1 MNTARITIVV
11 LNWNLRDDTL
21 ACLASLAAA
30 ELGGA
35 QILVVDNGSR
45 DGSVEAIR
53 ARFPAVEVLAL
64 PENRGYAGGNNAGI
78 RLALER
84 GAEGVLLLNNDTEVA
99 PDFLP
104 PLVFAMESLPG
115 TAVVS
120 SSILR
125 HDQPELLD
133 CAYSEVKFD
142 RRHVVQLV
150 GANAVVGAG
159 FAGRLEIPVAIGCSV
174 LIRAEA
180 LKTTGLFDEE
190 YFTYHEDVDWCLRAA
205 KWGYRMLY
213 EPCSRVYHRRS
224 GSTARRR
231 PAYEP
236 PRRADE
242 PALPHAEAAPWNPVR
257 AYLGARNTV
266 RLLRAHAT
274 PPEKRAF
281 VAACVRELPLELLAG
296 VFGREGWRVLGRW
309 GWGDALHDAT
319 VGRHPSH
326 ASLAARIIRF
336 PYDLLVA
343 TPRDLWRAW
352 RSGALA
358 QVGATLRGLR
368 DGYFRRPLPLD
379 RLGLR

>member
-1 MNTARITIVV
+1 
-11 LNWNLRDDTL
+11 
-21 ACLASLAAA
+21 
-30 ELGGA
+30 
-35 QILVVDNGSR
+35 LVVDNGSR
-45 DGSVEAIR
+45 DGSFEANR

-64 PENRGYAGGNNAGI
+64 PENRGYAGGNNAGM

-125 HDQPELLD
+125 ADHPELLD
-133 CAYSEVKFD
+133 CAYSEVHFD
-142 RRHVVQLV
+142 QRHVVQLV

-180 LKTTGLFDEE
+180 LETTGLFDEE
-190 YFTYHEDVDWCLRAA
+190 YFAYHEDVDWCLRAA

-231 PAYEP
+231 PTYEP
-236 PRRADE
+236 PHRADE

-274 PPEKRAF
+274 KEEKRAF
-281 VAACVRELPLELLAG
+281 LAACVRELPLELLAV
-296 VFGREGWRVLGRW
+296 VFGREGWLVLGRW
-309 GWGDALHDAT
+309 GWADAFRDAT
-319 VGRHPSH
+319 VGRHPQR
-326 ASLAARIIRF
+326 ASLPARVVRL

-352 RSGALA
+352 RSGALE

-368 DGYFRRPLPLD
+368 VGYLRRPLPLK

>member
-1 MNTARITIVV
+1 MNPSRITIIV
-11 LNWNLRDDTL
+11 LNWNLRDATL
-21 ACLASLAAA
+21 ACLASLERAQ
-30 ELGGA
+30 LHGA
-35 QILVVDNGSR
+35 HVLVVDNGSR
-45 DGSVEAIR
+45 DGSVDAIR

-99 PDFLP
+99 PNFLP
-104 PLVFAMESLPG
+104 PLLAAMDSLPG

-125 HDQPELLD
+125 HDRPELLD
-133 CAYSEVKFD
+133 CAYADVRFD

-150 GANAVVGAG
+150 GVNAVVGDG
-159 FAGRLEIPVAIGCSV
+159 FAGRLEVPIAIGCSV

-180 LKTTGLFDEE
+180 FRTAGLFDEG
-190 YFTYHEDVDWCLRAA
+190 YFAYHEDVDWCLRAA

-213 EPCSRVYHRRS
+213 EPESRVYHRRS
-224 GSTARRR
+224 ASTGRPRPTYRSPPR
-231 PAYEP
+231 PA
-236 PRRADE
+236 E
-242 PALPHAEAAPWNPVR
+242 PALPNAEPAPWNPVR

-274 PPEKRAF
+274 TREKRAF
-281 VAACVRELPLELLAG
+281 LAACVRELPLELLAV
-296 VFGREGWRVLGRW
+296 VFGREGWLVLGRW
-309 GWGDALHDAT
+309 GWRDMLRDAT
-319 VGRHPSH
+319 AGRH
-326 ASLAARIIRF
+326 AAGTARLARLAWL
-336 PYDLLVA
+336 PYDLLIA

-352 RSGALA
+352 RSGALE
-358 QVGATLRGLR
+358 QVGAVVRGLR
-368 DGYFRRPLPLD
+368 DGYLRRPLPLE